1 MPLLVFGRKCPQTG
15 VELEDTFNSAFSVE
29 NNLSCWRKCGAV
41 PLTRLPLQSKGVRR
55 ELAVGAAAQVEL
67 QCEQDDPEIENL
79 KRLQGLNH
87 FYCDVLISHGFDG
100 AQLRLNAPTRENYVA
115 VTQPQSKDRIKAIKS
130 AKTAGQLFFA
140 TGGKH
145 LNSNEF
151 FQAQES
157 KKRDAK
163 IKEMEKQ
170 KKERGEYCKEQR
182 GAVLLLMKK
191 GELTEETE
199 KKFTIPE
206 LKMLLKWKKVKPP
219 SSKKRAMVDAYI
231 AAPKPKIQKVWC
243 RSEEAALQALKGDVT
258 VKDTALGVASQQM
271 ARAVGNNL
279 SNLDQ
284 GSLDL
289 LKTAIEIFEGT
300 KQQSNS
306 EVDKTL

>member
-1 MPLLVFGRKCPQTG
+1 
-15 VELEDTFNSAFSVE
+15 
-29 NNLSCWRKCGAV
+29 
-41 PLTRLPLQSKGVRR
+41 
-55 ELAVGAAAQVEL
+55 
-67 QCEQDDPEIENL
+67 
-79 KRLQGLNH
+79 
-87 FYCDVLISHGFDG
+87 
-100 AQLRLNAPTRENYVA
+100 
-115 VTQPQSKDRIKAIKS
+115 
-130 AKTAGQLFFA
+130 
-140 TGGKH
+140 
-145 LNSNEF
+145 
-151 FQAQES
+151 
-157 KKRDAK
+157 
-163 IKEMEKQ
+163 MEKQ
-170 KKERGEYCKEQR
+170 KKECGEYCKEQR

-231 AAPKPKIQKVWC
+231 VAPKPKIQKVWC

-258 VKDTALGVASQQM
+258 VKETALGVASQQM

-306 EVDKTL
+306 EVDKKL